1 MGWKADIASIAA
13 VLALKSTGYIGLAYL
28 ALAMQ
33 LIYVGCGG
41 RSFDLLQATVQK
53 KGEPQ

>member
-33 LIYVGCGG
+33 LGSGPIDW
-41 RSFDLLQATVQK
+41 REAM
-53 KGEPQ
+53 